1 MNVVKKLFLIL
12 TIVSLLFSCS
22 TSPYNVNKEDTQ
34 VVLNTDLGT
43 IIDVVPIRIKGD
55 PSEVMAVIGGIV
67 GGTLSED
74 IGSGSGREFAVM
86 AGTAIGGV
94 IGYYST
100 VKLGEHNGFQY
111 SISIDGE
118 EKPIGVIQGI
128 DKEKDY
134 NFEIGDRV
142 SVIYGYKVR
151 VLPSKNWWIKF

>member
-1 MNVVKKLFLIL
+1 MDKIKKIFSVL
-12 TIVSLLFSCS
+12 SLLLFVFSCS
-22 TSPYNVNKEDTQ
+22 TSPYKVDKDDTQ

-43 IIDVVPIRIKGD
+43 IIDVVPVKIRGN

-67 GGTLSED
+67 GGTLGKD
-74 IGSGSGREFAVM
+74 VGSGTGKEFAVI
-86 AGTAIGGV
+86 AGSTIGGI

-111 SISIDGE
+111 TISIDGE

-134 NFEIGDRV
+134 NFKIGDRV
-142 SVIYGYKVR
+142 SVIYGEKAR
-151 VLPSKNWWIKF
+151 VLPTDN

>member
-1 MNVVKKLFLIL
+1 MNKIKKIFIVLCLSLF
-12 TIVSLLFSCS
+12 VFSCS
-22 TSPYNVNKEDTQ
+22 TSPYKVDKDDTQ

-43 IIDVVPIRIKGD
+43 IIDVVPVKIKGN

-67 GGTLSED
+67 GGTLAED
-74 IGSGSGREFAVM
+74 VGSGTGTDFAVI

-100 VKLGEHNGFQY
+100 VKLGEHNGLQY
-111 SISIDGE
+111 TISIDGE

-134 NFEIGDRV
+134 NFKIGERV

-151 VLPSKNWWIKF
+151 LLLTEN